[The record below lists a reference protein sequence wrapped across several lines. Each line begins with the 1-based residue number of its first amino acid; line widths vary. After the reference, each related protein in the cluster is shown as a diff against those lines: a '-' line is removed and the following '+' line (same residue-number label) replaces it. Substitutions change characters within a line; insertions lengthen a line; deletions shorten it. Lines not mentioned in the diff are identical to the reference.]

1 MATTLRPFR
10 DYDEHDVINLYTF
23 SGALPV
29 TKGHMVTITRGW
41 LNTAEQNVRLGDVG
55 AAYAN
60 TVSER
65 YGVDAHVGLCSAS
78 TTPLGMML
86 YDTKETDENGE
97 KLIFNPR
104 KAVEMEVC
112 VSGQA
117 VPVLTRGILLYSGTQ
132 LASETPAAGTALY
145 SDANGELSTGTAAG
159 GQVGTALG
167 AKDSNNHVLVRLNL

>member
-1 MATTLRPFR
+1 MATTIRPFR

-29 TKGHMVTITRGW
+29 TKGHMVTVTRGW

-55 AAYAN
+55 ASYHN

-65 YGVDAHVGLCSAS
+65 YGVDAHVGLSTAS
-78 TTPLGMML
+78 TTNLGMML

-117 VPVLTRGILLYSGTQ
+117 VPVMTRGVVLYSGTQ
-132 LASETPAAGTALY
+132 LASETVAVGAALY
-145 SDANGELSTGTAAG
+145 SDANGELTTGVGAG
-159 GQVGTALG
+159 GSVGRALG
-167 AKDSNNHVLVRLNL
+167 GKDANNQVLVRINL